1 MYGVDPR
8 INEEQLMM
16 KRNIRKMMR
25 EKVAPRAA
33 EIDEQGKFPRDVKE
47 LFSENDLFSLV
58 VPPEYG
64 GLDGKL
70 MTLCLCIEEISRVC
84 ASSSMVLGN
93 QSLGASPIYLWG
105 NEQQKERYLPKAATG
120 ELLPCFALTE
130 PNAGSDVG
138 GMQTRAVPDGDHYV
152 INGNKCF
159 ITHAEVGDP
168 FTVFAKV
175 AVNGKDKITAFIV
188 DRNTPGVS
196 FGKNEVKMG
205 LRGSP
210 TGTVILENVR
220 VHKESMLGG
229 IGDGFRIALDSLDK
243 GRIMVGAMSVGLA
256 RGALDCATDYVR
268 ERVQFGKPIAEFQ
281 GIQFMLADME
291 TGIQAARSL
300 MLTAAHK
307 YDNKEPDMVKFSA
320 MSKLFATDMVM
331 HVTTNAVQILG
342 GYGYCREYPVERMM
356 RDAKIFAIFEG
367 TNQIQRVVIARELMN
382 D

>member
-1 MYGVDPR
+1 MDPR

-16 KRNIRKMMR
+16 KRNVRKMMQ

-33 EIDEQGKFPRDVKE
+33 EIDEQGKFPWDVKE

-70 MTLCLCIEEISRVC
+70 MTLCLCIEEISMVC

-93 QSLGASPIYLWG
+93 QSLGASPIYLFG
-105 NEQQKERYLPKAATG
+105 NEEQKQRYLTKIAAG
-120 ELLPCFALTE
+120 GKLACFALTE

-138 GMQTRAVPDGDHYV
+138 GLQTRAVPDGDYYV

-168 FTVFAKV
+168 FTVFARV
-175 AVNGKDKITAFIV
+175 AVSGKDKITAFIV
-188 DRNTPGVS
+188 DRDTPGVS

-220 VHKESMLGG
+220 VHRDSMLGG
-229 IGDGFRIALDSLDK
+229 LGDGFRIAMDSLDK
-243 GRIMVGAMSVGLA
+243 GRIMVAAMAIGLA
-256 RGALDCATDYVR
+256 QGALDCAR
-268 ERVQFGKPIAEFQ
+268 EYARARVQFGRPIAEFQ

-291 TGIQAARSL
+291 TSIQAARSL

-307 YDNKEPDMVKFSA
+307 YDNDEPDMVRFSA

-331 HVTTNAVQILG
+331 NVTTSAVQVLG

-367 TNQIQRVVIARELMN
+367 TNQIQRVVVARDLIK

>member
-1 MYGVDPR
+1 MDPR

-16 KRNIRKMMR
+16 MRNVRKIME

-33 EIDEQGKFPRDVKE
+33 EIDEKAVFPRDVHQ
-47 LFSENDLFSLV
+47 LFSENEIYSLV

-64 GLDGKL
+64 GLDGQL
-70 MTLCLCIEEISRVC
+70 LTLCICISEISRVC

-93 QSLGASPIYLWG
+93 QSLGAAPIALRG
-105 NEQQKERYLPKAATG
+105 NEQQKSRYLPKTATG

-130 PNAGSDVG
+130 PNAGSDVSS
-138 GMQTRAVPDGDHYV
+138 MQTRAVPDGDDY
-152 INGNKCF
+152 IISGNKCF

-175 AVNGKDKITAFIV
+175 RVNGKDKITAFIV
-188 DRNTPGVS
+188 DRDTPGLS
-196 FGKNEVKMG
+196 FGKNENKMG

-220 VHKESMLGG
+220 VPKENILGN
-229 IGDGFRIALDSLDK
+229 IGDGFRIAFDSLDK
-243 GRIMVGAMSVGLA
+243 GRIMTGAMAIGLA
-256 RGALDCATDYVR
+256 QGALECARDYAKT
-268 ERVQFGKPIAEFQ
+268 RVQFGKLIGEQQ

-291 TGIQAARSL
+291 TSIQAARSL
-300 MLTAAHK
+300 MLTAAYK
-307 YDNKEPDMVKFSA
+307 YDNKEADMVRFSA

-331 HVTTNAVQILG
+331 NVTTNAVQILG

-356 RDAKIFAIFEG
+356 RDAKVFAIFEG
-367 TNQIQRVVIARELMN
+367 TNQIQRIVIARDLMK